1 MERLHLLCKALEDN
15 VMADELDVSMIKCI
29 AVHIASTTKQLL
41 ERGLVAPIRDKAVDY
56 DIDLVFEGLC
66 VARFDYIFKNL
77 AQHGGHL
84 NKLFIEVATPYF
96 EAGVFGIHTLRNNN
110 DSHDAD
116 IDMTNGIADASK
128 LNSTKRIPRRAL
140 KKNLQVPLKY
150 IARFQTRRYSY
161 KHRVRRQER
170 KQGIVKQKLF

>member
-41 ERGLVAPIRDKAVDY
+41 ERGVVAPIRDKAVDY

-96 EAGVFGIHTLRNNN
+96 EAGVFGIHTLKNNN
-110 DSHDAD
+110 NSHDAD
-116 IDMTNGIADASK
+116 DTTNGLVK

-150 IARFQTRRYSY
+150 IVRFQTRRYSY